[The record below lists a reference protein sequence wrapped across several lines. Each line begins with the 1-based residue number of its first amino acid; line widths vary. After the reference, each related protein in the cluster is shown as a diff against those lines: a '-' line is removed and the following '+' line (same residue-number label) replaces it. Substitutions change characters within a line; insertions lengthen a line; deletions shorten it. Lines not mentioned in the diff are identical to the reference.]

1 MSDSTVIILAAG
13 EGKRMK
19 TKTAKVLNKVCFKPM
34 IDYVVR
40 AAEEISLLKPV
51 VVIGHKAE
59 EIKAHLGDRVNYAL
73 QSEQLGTGHAVS
85 TAMEFIENSG
95 SETVVVLNG
104 DMPQITGDTLRQV
117 IAHHETEGFGV
128 TVVGASFDNPT
139 GYGRLV
145 TENGRLLK
153 IVEHKDCNENELE
166 IKEVN
171 AGIYLFNTKELIKAL
186 PRLKNNNSQGEY
198 YLTDTIEII
207 GNAGAFIV
215 DNKEEIAGCNT
226 KVELCEAD
234 RNMRLKIN
242 KKLMEKGAVI
252 ISPENTYIE
261 DTVVIGEDT
270 VIYPNCVIKGN
281 TVIGECCEVL
291 ASSHIESSVIKDNV
305 SVKTSTLLECEIGKG
320 TTVGP
325 YAYIRPQTKVGEN
338 CRIGDFVELKKSVIG
353 NGTKVSHLTYLGD
366 TVVGERVNFGCGTV
380 SVNYD
385 GINKFQTVI
394 GNDAFIGCNANLI
407 APVTIGDNSFI
418 AAGSTIT
425 DEVPEDAFA
434 IARQRQTNKLNWKKP
449 KDRK

>member
-1 MSDSTVIILAAG
+1 MSNSTVIILAAG

-34 IDYVVR
+34 IDYVVK
-40 AAEEISLLKPV
+40 AAEEISTEKPV

-59 EIKAHLGDRVNYAL
+59 EIKEHLGDRVNYAL
-73 QSEQLGTGHAVS
+73 QSEQMGTGHAVT
-85 TAMEFIENSG
+85 TAMDFIENSEG
-95 SETVVVLNG
+95 DTVVVLNG

-117 IAHHETEGFGV
+117 VAHHETEGFGV
-128 TVVGASFDNPT
+128 TVVGAFFDDPT

-145 TENGRLLK
+145 TESGRLLK

-171 AGIYLFNTKELIKAL
+171 AGIYLFNKKELISAL
-186 PRLKNNNSQGEY
+186 PKLKNNNSQNEY
-198 YLTDTIEII
+198 YLTDAIEII

-215 DNKEEIAGCNT
+215 EDKNEVAGCNT
-226 KVELCEAD
+226 KVELAEAD

-242 KKLMEKGAVI
+242 KRLLEKGAVI
-252 ISPENTYIE
+252 INPECTYIE
-261 DTVVIGEDT
+261 DSVEIGLDS
-270 VIYPNCVIKGN
+270 VIYPNCIIKGK
-281 TVIGECCEVL
+281 TVIGEDCEV
-291 ASSHIESSVIKDNV
+291 SEGSHIEDSIICDGV

-325 YAYIRPQTKVGEN
+325 YAYIRPRTKVGER

-366 TVVGERVNFGCGTV
+366 AIVGERVNFGCGTV
-380 SVNYD
+380 AVNYD
-385 GINKFQTVI
+385 GVNKFQTKI
-394 GNDAFIGCNANLI
+394 GNDAFIGCNANLV

-425 DEVPEDAFA
+425 DEVPDDAFA
-434 IARQRQTNKLNWKKP
+434 IARQRQTTKLEWKKP